1 MPPVI
6 SLALQIQP
14 VIFIITVA
22 ASSSSS
28 AVCVFGWAF
37 VVYSLIHFGNV
48 ALSSGP
54 EIELELLK
62 CGRTEAAATTI
73 TRHSL
78 HSLLIIPLPQVL
90 IGIAFHNTWEEEFP
104 ASHLTLPFD
113 FLRLPYPSFS
123 RWGGPGGT
131 MPCPSGG
138 PICIRSFYCSRSED
152 NVRPLSSH
160 STSICS
166 LE

>member
-28 AVCVFGWAF
+28 AVCLWLGLCSVFINPFWKCR
-37 VVYSLIHFGNV
+37 VVKWSRDRVGTIKMWSNRSISDYYNQT
-48 ALSSGP
+48 LSSFP
-54 EIELELLK
+54 M
-62 CGRTEAAATTI
+62 
-73 TRHSL
+73 
-78 HSLLIIPLPQVL
+78 LIIPLPQVL

-131 MPCPSGG
+131 IPCTSGWWTNL
-138 PICIRSFYCSRSED
+138 Y
-152 NVRPLSSH
+152 
-160 STSICS
+160 SI
-166 LE
+166 L